1 MAKRVLHIVGRM
13 DRAGAETMIMNL
25 YREMDRSQYQFDFA
39 YFTNDRCDF
48 DDEIEALGGRII
60 RLKGD
65 NPVQRF
71 WSLFK
76 ALRAGEWSIVQS
88 HTLFSIGLNLLAAR
102 LAGVPVRIAHSHST
116 SDANSSSA
124 VGRMYQRAMRWLMS
138 WVPTRYVACGK
149 AAAEYLFPGQP
160 GVEIIP
166 NAVDI
171 DRFAQADG
179 SGIRRELAIPDG
191 CITILQV
198 GRLMPV
204 KNHTW
209 SVDVAAA
216 LRELGVNFR
225 MLFVGAGPEKAALE
239 TTVAEL
245 GLGENV
251 KLLGLREDIAE
262 LMAAADVMLM
272 PSLHEG
278 FPVVLVESQAAG
290 LPAVISSAISPEVDL
305 GLGLVE
311 FVGLSEGA
319 ELWAERIVD
328 SAHNGEVESAVR
340 KVALEKHGF
349 SSKAGAKRLAELYQ
363 TA

>member
-1 MAKRVLHIVGRM
+1 MVRILHIVGRM

-60 RLKGD
+60 RLKGG

-88 HTLFSIGLNLLAAR
+88 HMLFSIGLNLLAAR

-138 WVPTRYVACGK
+138 WVPTRYVACGT

-160 GVEIIP
+160 NVEIIP

-179 SGIRRELAIPDG
+179 SGSRRELAIPDG

-225 MLFVGAGPEKAALE
+225 MLFVGAGPDKAGLE
-239 TTVAEL
+239 TKVAEL

-290 LPAVISSAISPEVDL
+290 LPAVISNAISPEVNL

-311 FVGLSEGA
+311 FVGLDEGA
-319 ELWAERIVD
+319 GLWADRIMKAVNL
-328 SAHNGEVESAVR
+328 SPPAVELR
-340 KVALEKHGF
+340 YKLLEQAGF
-349 SSKAGAKRLAELYQ
+349 SSKSGAEKLAGLYL
-363 TA
+363 

>member
-1 MAKRVLHIVGRM
+1 
-13 DRAGAETMIMNL
+13 
-25 YREMDRSQYQFDFA
+25 
-39 YFTNDRCDF
+39 
-48 DDEIEALGGRII
+48 
-60 RLKGD
+60 
-65 NPVQRF
+65 
-71 WSLFK
+71 
-76 ALRAGEWSIVQS
+76 
-88 HTLFSIGLNLLAAR
+88 
-102 LAGVPVRIAHSHST
+102 
-116 SDANSSSA
+116 
-124 VGRMYQRAMRWLMS
+124 
-138 WVPTRYVACGK
+138 
-149 AAAEYLFPGQP
+149 
-160 GVEIIP
+160 
-166 NAVDI
+166 
-171 DRFAQADG
+171 
-179 SGIRRELAIPDG
+179 
-191 CITILQV
+191 
-198 GRLMPV
+198 MPV

-216 LRELGVNFR
+216 LRELGVDFR

-239 TTVAEL
+239 SQIAGL

-319 ELWAERIVD
+319 ELWADRIVD
-328 SAHNGEVESAVR
+328 AAHKGEVEGAVR
-340 KVALEKHGF
+340 KDALEKHGF
-349 SSKAGAKRLAELYQ
+349 SSKTGAKRLAELYQ

>member
-1 MAKRVLHIVGRM
+1 MVRILHIVGRM

-25 YREMDRSQYQFDFA
+25 YREIDRSQYQFDFA
-39 YFTNDRCDF
+39 YFTHDRCDF
-48 DDEIEALGGRII
+48 DDEIEALGGRIV
-60 RLKGD
+60 RLKGN

-71 WSLFK
+71 FSLFR
-76 ALRAGEWSIVQS
+76 ALRAGDWSIVQS
-88 HTLFSIGLNLLAAR
+88 HMLFSIGLNLLAAR
-102 LAGVPVRIAHSHST
+102 IAGVPVRIAHSHST
-116 SDANSSSA
+116 SDANSSYA
-124 VGRMYQRAMRWLMS
+124 VGRIYQHAMRWLMS
-138 WVPTRYVACGK
+138 RVPTRYVACGTV
-149 AAAEYLFPGQP
+149 AADYLFPGQP
-160 GVEIIP
+160 DIEIIP

-179 SGIRRELAIPDG
+179 SRIRQELAIPEG

-204 KNHTW
+204 KNHAL

-216 LRELGVNFR
+216 MRELGVKFR
-225 MLFVGAGPEKAALE
+225 MLFVGAGPNKAALE
-239 TTVAEL
+239 TKIAEL
-245 GLGENV
+245 GLADNV
-251 KLLGLREDIAE
+251 QLLGLREDIAE

-290 LPAVISSAISPEVDL
+290 LPAVISNAISSEVDL

-311 FVGLSEGA
+311 FVGLDEGA

-328 SAHNGEVESAVR
+328 AAQREGFGSAVR
-340 KVALEKHGF
+340 KEVLEKSGF
-349 SSKAGAKRLAELYQ
+349 SSKAGAKRLAEVYQ